1 MRNPR
6 VGTWLATRP
15 LSRLALD
22 LAATTT
28 FAAFTAL
35 GARVQFHL
43 PFTPVPVTGQVFC
56 VLLAGGVLGARLGFV
71 SQAQYLAA
79 GAAGLPVF
87 AGGGGMHYLL
97 GPTGGYLLAFP
108 VAACAVGTLCRLL
121 GDRGLRAL
129 AAALSGVVVIHM
141 LGACWY
147 AVWITAAGGR
157 TDLMAVL
164 SQAVLPFAA
173 LDAGKAAIA
182 AAGFSGAR
190 RWLPFA

>member
-1 MRNPR
+1 MTEVDTYVREQAPHR
-6 VGTWLATRP
+6 
-15 LSRLALD
+15 SRLMVALG
-22 LAATTT
+22 AATA
-28 FAAFTAL
+28 FAALTAL

-71 SQAQYLAA
+71 SQVQYLAA

-87 AGGGGMHYLL
+87 AGGGGMPCLL

-108 VAACAVGTLCRLL
+108 VAAFAVGALCQIL

-129 AAALSGVVVIHM
+129 AAALSGVVVIHV

-147 AVWITAAGGR
+147 AVWITAVGGR

-164 SQAVLPFAA
+164 SQAVLPFIA
-173 LDAGKAAIA
+173 LDVGKAAMA
-182 AAGFSGAR
+182 AAVFGTAWR
-190 RWLPFA
+190 RLPFV

>member
-1 MRNPR
+1 MSSSR

-22 LAATTT
+22 IAATTT
-28 FAAFTAL
+28 FAAVTAL

-71 SQAQYLAA
+71 SQVQYLAA
-79 GAAGLPVF
+79 GAAGMPVF
-87 AGGGGMHYLL
+87 AHGGGLHYLL

-108 VAACAVGTLCRLL
+108 VAAFAVGALCRIL
-121 GDRGLRAL
+121 GDRGLRAM
-129 AAALSGVVVIHM
+129 AAALAGVVVIHV

-147 AVWITAAGGR
+147 GVWVTAVSGNA
-157 TDLMAVL
+157 DLTAVL
-164 SQAVLPFAA
+164 SQAVLPFIA
-173 LDAGKAAIA
+173 LDVGKAAIA
-182 AAGFSGAR
+182 AAVFATAR
-190 RWLPFA
+190 RRLPFA